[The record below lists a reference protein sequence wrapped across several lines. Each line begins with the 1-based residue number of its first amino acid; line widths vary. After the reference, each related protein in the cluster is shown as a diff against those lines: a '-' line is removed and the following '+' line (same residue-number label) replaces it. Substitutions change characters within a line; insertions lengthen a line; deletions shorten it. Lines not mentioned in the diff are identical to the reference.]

1 MEEQANYYKII
12 ITMESLINFFD
23 EFKHDLEFR
32 ICQVFYNTI
41 MTYKENSE
49 ILKDVY
55 GDINDLVYK
64 DLHQKF
70 EETMQDF
77 NDKVLSNQSRYLA
90 DEFEDFIESYS
101 QSTVCMNVEYEEHI
115 VSPVYTF
122 LVRSSAY
129 TIDALVDDLQLFI
142 EKLEEQSME
151 SIDNEVPGCFSELLL
166 DKALISSLLANK
178 FNNQLT
184 ESSID
189 KISDAIC
196 ESPEKFSLKVSGLT
210 VESNSILYKVS

>member
-23 EFKHDLEFR
+23 EFKNDLEFR

-41 MTYKENSE
+41 MIYKENSE

-70 EETMQDF
+70 EEAMQDF

-90 DEFEDFIESYS
+90 NEFEDFIESYS
-101 QSTVCMNVEYEEHI
+101 QSTACMNVEYEEHI
-115 VSPVYTF
+115 ISPVYIF
-122 LVRSSAY
+122 LVKSSAY

-151 SIDNEVPGCFSELLL
+151 SIDNEVPSCFNELLL
-166 DKALISSLLANK
+166 DKALISSLLSNK
-178 FNNQLT
+178 FTNQLT
-184 ESSID
+184 ETSID

-196 ESPEKFSLKVSGLT
+196 ESPEKFSLKLKNVQ
-210 VESNSILYKVS
+210 VESNSTLYKVS

>member
-23 EFKHDLEFR
+23 EFKHDLGFR

-41 MTYKENSE
+41 MTYKSHSE

-70 EETMQDF
+70 EETMQNF
-77 NDKVLSNQSRYLA
+77 NDKILSNQSRYLA
-90 DEFEDFIESYS
+90 DEFSDFIESYG
-101 QSTVCMNVEYEEHI
+101 QSTVCMNVDYEEHI

-129 TIDALVDDLQLFI
+129 TIDALVDDLQSFI
-142 EKLEEQSME
+142 EKLEEKSME
-151 SIDNEVPGCFSELLL
+151 VIDNEVPGCFNELLL
-166 DKALISSLLANK
+166 DKTLISNLLTKK
-178 FNNQLT
+178 FNHQLT
-184 ESSID
+184 EESID

-196 ESPEKFSLKVSGLT
+196 ESPEKFSLKLKNVQ
-210 VESNSILYKVS
+210 VESNSTFYKVS